1 MKIEDRALH
10 QVAVMIAEGISS
22 VLEDLEVL
30 KVEEAMP
37 DQEAVIDA
45 NQIMMIVE
53 DTSKVVES

>member
-1 MKIEDRALH
+1 MKIEDRARH

-53 DTSKVVES
+53 DTSKVFES